1 MDPSRYAR
9 LEDERRFLVAAVP
22 EGATSPRRIEDRY
35 VTGTSLR
42 LRRVTDERGSVLK
55 LGHKQRC
62 DEGRPST
69 VWHTTMYLDDAEYA
83 MLATLEART
92 LDKLRWSLSD
102 GGSADELL
110 GALAGL
116 VLIEGDRPF
125 ELPPPA
131 VEVTADERF
140 CGDALAA
147 LDASGAAA
155 LVAEAQGRTR

>member
-1 MDPSRYAR
+1 
-9 LEDERRFLVAAVP
+9 
-22 EGATSPRRIEDRY
+22 
-35 VTGTSLR
+35 
-42 LRRVTDERGSVLK
+42 
-55 LGHKQRC
+55 
-62 DEGRPST
+62 